1 MKYNKDKGS
10 ECASCCLKCCICCF
24 YCLEK
29 FIKYLN
35 HNAYTVIA
43 IDGVNFCPAA
53 GTAFEV
59 LASNALQ
66 VATINSLGDFILF
79 LGKCF
84 VTAVTGSVG
93 LYFFRTNE
101 KLTFYAAPTLL
112 VCIFAFFVAHC
123 ILSLYEVIL
132 QPNFGFFIII
142 FFYLDGVRYSL
153 SVHVSE

>member
-1 MKYNKDKGS
+1 M
-10 ECASCCLKCCICCF
+10 
-24 YCLEK
+24 
-29 FIKYLN
+29 
-35 HNAYTVIA
+35 
-43 IDGVNFCPAA
+43 
-53 GTAFEV
+53 

-101 KLTFYAAPTLL
+101 ALTFYAAPTLL

-123 ILSLYEVIL
+123 VLSLYEVFL
-132 QPNFGFFIII
+132 VF
-142 FFYLDGVRYSL
+142 LVGVFTKSL
-153 SVHVSE
+153 VFRWCWIQCTFACVRTKKMHQKKLKCRTWG